1 MLYIAMID
9 IIDDEQFTFVFE
21 FFQCETKKRKS
32 TPKLQK
38 FLYSSSN
45 FRMSDIDEYEDV
57 DVSLWDDDEDFPI
70 ADQSDK

>member
-1 MLYIAMID
+1 MMNSLHL
-9 IIDDEQFTFVFE
+9 FLN
-21 FFQCETKKRKS
+21 FFNVKQRRKS

-57 DVSLWDDDEDFPI
+57 DVSLWDDDEDFPV
-70 ADQSDK
+70 ADQTDK

>member
-1 MLYIAMID
+1 LN
-9 IIDDEQFTFVFE
+9 
-21 FFQCETKKRKS
+21 FFNVKQRRKS